1 MHAMMFRK
9 YAPAGDFSQLKLEQV
24 AIPSPRPDEVLVKV
38 KAAAINDWE
47 LGLLSGK
54 PIFMRV
60 FLGLFRPKA
69 KIRIIG
75 CDMSGTVEA
84 VGAAVKR
91 FRPGQKVYSDLSD
104 SGFGAFAEY
113 VCVPEKSLH
122 FMPSNLSFA
131 QAAAIPHAG
140 MLALQSLRDI
150 GGIKEAQSILINGAG
165 GGVGILALQYAKL
178 FKCRVTA
185 VDSKRKQEYLHL
197 LGFDHCINYEDEDF
211 TQSGKQYDLILD
223 VKTTRQPTDYLR
235 ALKPGG
241 TYVTVGG
248 DLKRVMKIGR
258 RQSKRLAQQHGKTLR
273 VLGLK
278 PNRGLKEFTGMIESG
293 KILPAIDKRYPLKEV
308 PNALQRF
315 YEAKQEGKIII
326 NVEESTII
334 PAGGE

>member
-1 MHAMMFRK
+1 MHAMIFRK
-9 YAPAGDFSQLKLEQV
+9 YAPAGDFSQLKLEEV
-24 AIPSPRPDEVLVKV
+24 KTPAPGPDEVLVKV

-47 LGLLSGK
+47 LGLLTGT
-54 PIFMRV
+54 PLFMRL
-60 FLGLFRPKA
+60 FLGFFRPRA
-69 KIRIIG
+69 KVRIIG
-75 CDMSGTVEA
+75 CDMSGSVES
-84 VGAAVKR
+84 VGAGVKR
-91 FRPGQKVYSDLSD
+91 FKPGQKVYSDLSD

-140 MLALQSLRDI
+140 MLALQALRDI
-150 GGIKEAQSILINGAG
+150 GGIQQEQSLLINGAG

-185 VDSKRKQEYLHL
+185 VDNAAKQEYLHL
-197 LGFDHCINYEDEDF
+197 LGFDRCINYEEEDF
-211 TQSGKQYDLILD
+211 TWSGRQYDLILD

-241 TYVTVGG
+241 SYVTVGG
-248 DLKRVMKIGR
+248 DSGLVMKIM
-258 RQSKRLAQQHGKTLR
+258 RQGKRLAKKHGKTLR

-278 PNRGLKEFTGMIESG
+278 PNQGLKEFTGMIESG

-315 YEAKQEGKIII
+315 YESKQEGKIII
-326 NVEESTII
+326 NVEESTVI

>member
-1 MHAMMFRK
+1 MHAMTFRK

-24 AIPSPRPDEVLVKV
+24 EIPTPGPDEVLVGV

-47 LGLLSGK
+47 PGLLTGK

-84 VGAAVKR
+84 VGSAVKR

-131 QAAAIPHAG
+131 QAAAIPHAA
-140 MLALQSLRDI
+140 MLALQALRDI
-150 GGIKEAQSILINGAG
+150 GGIKEGQSVLINGAG

-185 VDSKRKQEYLHL
+185 VDSTRKQVYLHL
-197 LGFDHCINYEDEDF
+197 LGFDQCINYEVEDF
-211 TQSGKQYDLILD
+211 TQSGRQYDLILD
-223 VKTTRQPTDYLR
+223 VKTTRQPEDYLR

-241 TYVTVGG
+241 TYITVGG
-248 DLKRVMKIGR
+248 DISLVMKIG
-258 RQSKRLAQQHGKTLR
+258 RQSKRLAKQHGKTLR

-278 PNRGLKEFTGMIESG
+278 PNQGLNEFTGMIESG

-326 NVEESTII
+326 NVEEATVI

>member
-1 MHAMMFRK
+1 MHAMIFRK
-9 YAPAGDFSQLKLEQV
+9 YAPAGDFSQLKLEEV
-24 AIPSPRPDEVLVKV
+24 KTPAPGPDEVLVKV

-47 LGLLSGK
+47 LGLLTGT
-54 PIFMRV
+54 PLFMRL
-60 FLGLFRPKA
+60 FLGLFRPRA
-69 KIRIIG
+69 KVRIIG
-75 CDMSGTVEA
+75 CDMSGSVES
-84 VGAAVKR
+84 VGAGVKR
-91 FRPGQKVYSDLSD
+91 FKPGQKVYSDLSD

-140 MLALQSLRDI
+140 MLALQALRDI
-150 GGIKEAQSILINGAG
+150 GGIQQEQSLLINGAG
-165 GGVGILALQYAKL
+165 GGVGILVLQYAKL

-185 VDSKRKQEYLHL
+185 VDNAAKQEYLHL
-197 LGFDHCINYEDEDF
+197 LGFDRCINYEEEDF
-211 TQSGKQYDLILD
+211 TRSGRQYDLILD

-241 TYVTVGG
+241 SYVTVGG
-248 DLKRVMKIGR
+248 DSGLVMKIM
-258 RQSKRLAQQHGKTLR
+258 RQGKRLAKKHGKTLR

-278 PNRGLKEFTGMIESG
+278 PNQGLKEFTGMIESG

-315 YEAKQEGKIII
+315 YESKQEGKIII
-326 NVEESTII
+326 NVEESTVI

>member
-1 MHAMMFRK
+1 MLAMMFRK
-9 YAPAGDFSQLKLEQV
+9 YAPAGDFSQLKLVEV
-24 AIPSPRPDEVLVKV
+24 AVPSPRSDEVLVKV

-47 LGLLSGK
+47 LGLLSGT
-54 PIFMRV
+54 PYFMRL
-60 FLGLFRPKA
+60 FIGLFRPKA
-69 KIRIIG
+69 KVRIIG
-75 CDMSGTVEA
+75 CDMSGSVEA
-84 VGAAVKR
+84 VGSAVKR

-113 VCVPEKSLH
+113 VCVPEASLH

-140 MLALQSLRDI
+140 MLALQALRDI
-150 GGIKEAQSILINGAG
+150 GGIEEGQSLLINGAG

-185 VDSKRKQEYLHL
+185 VDNKRKQEYLHL
-197 LGFDHCINYEDEDF
+197 LGFDHCINYEEEDF
-211 TQSGKQYDLILD
+211 TESGREYDLILD
-223 VKTTRQPTDYLR
+223 VKTTHQPGDYLR

-248 DLKRVMKIGR
+248 ESGLVMKIM
-258 RQSKRLAQQHGKTLR
+258 RQSKRLARKHGKTVR

-278 PNRGLKEFTGMIESG
+278 PNKGLKEFTGLIESG

-308 PNALQRF
+308 PKALHRF
-315 YEAKQEGKIII
+315 AEAKQEGKIII
-326 NVEESTII
+326 NVEEATVI

>member
-1 MHAMMFRK
+1 MHAMIFRK
-9 YAPAGDFSQLKLEQV
+9 YAPAGDFSQLKLEEV
-24 AIPSPRPDEVLVKV
+24 KTPAPGPDEVLVKV

-47 LGLLSGK
+47 LGLLTGT
-54 PIFMRV
+54 PLFMRL
-60 FLGLFRPKA
+60 FLGLFRPRA
-69 KIRIIG
+69 KVRIIG
-75 CDMSGTVEA
+75 CDMSGSVES
-84 VGAAVKR
+84 VGAGVKR
-91 FRPGQKVYSDLSD
+91 FKPGQKVYSDLSD

-140 MLALQSLRDI
+140 MLALQALRDI
-150 GGIKEAQSILINGAG
+150 GGIQQEQSLLINGAG

-185 VDSKRKQEYLHL
+185 VDNAAKQEYLHL
-197 LGFDHCINYEDEDF
+197 LGFDRCINYEEEDF
-211 TQSGKQYDLILD
+211 TWSGRQYDLILD

-241 TYVTVGG
+241 SYVTVGG
-248 DLKRVMKIGR
+248 DSGLVMKIM
-258 RQSKRLAQQHGKTLR
+258 RQGKRLAKKHGKTLR

-278 PNRGLKEFTGMIESG
+278 PNQGLKEFTGMIESG

-308 PNALQRF
+308 TNALQRF
-315 YEAKQEGKIII
+315 YESKQEGKIII
-326 NVEESTII
+326 NVEESTVI